1 MPTTTSV
8 LDLGCGPG
16 LQTIELSQLL
26 KVGKSTIT
34 ALDHNETYLEELA
47 LKVSE
52 ERIDNIECEK
62 GDMCNLHYADN
73 SFDIIWA
80 EGAIYI
86 IGFKK
91 GLKEWKRILKPN
103 GIIAVT
109 ELSWIADDIP
119 IEISEYWSIEYPEIQ
134 SVEENINTSN
144 VRGYHVESHFT
155 LPESAWFDDYYAPLE
170 IRINELKVKYEDNE
184 DAQKVLNNELKEIT
198 MYKQYSAYYGYE
210 FYVLRSTK

>member
-1 MPTTTSV
+1 VVCCGKV
-8 LDLGCGPG
+8 LVV
-16 LQTIELSQLL
+16 TKQL
-26 KVGKSTIT
+26 KEHFQVFQIFIT
-34 ALDHNETYLEELA
+34 AVDHNEMYLEELA

-52 ERIDNIECEK
+52 QTIDNIKCEK
-62 GDMCNLHYADN
+62 ADMCNLHYADN

-86 IGFKK
+86 NGFKK
-91 GLKEWKRILKPN
+91 GLKKWKRILKPN

-119 IEISEYWSIEYPEIQ
+119 KEISEFWSLEYSEMQ
-134 SVEENINTSN
+134 SVEENINTAN
-144 VRGYHVESHFT
+144 VCGYHVESHFT

-184 DAQKVLNNELKEIT
+184 EAQKALNNELKEIV

>member
-1 MPTTTSV
+1 MNIFSEIHCGLPREGPGCNEATKRAFSSISNMPTTTSV

-91 GLKEWKRILKPN
+91 GLKEWERILKPN

-109 ELSWIADDIP
+109 ELSWIADVIP
-119 IEISEYWSIEYPEIQ
+119 KEISEFWSLEYSEMK
-134 SVEENINTSN
+134 SVEENINTAN
-144 VRGYHVESHFT
+144 VCGFHVESHFT
-155 LPESAWFDDYYAPLE
+155 LPESA
-170 IRINELKVKYEDNE
+170 
-184 DAQKVLNNELKEIT
+184 
-198 MYKQYSAYYGYE
+198 
-210 FYVLRSTK
+210 

>member
-1 MPTTTSV
+1 MNIFSEIHCGLPREGPGCNEATNRAFSGISNIPTAASV

-26 KVGKSTIT
+26 KVSKGSVT
-34 ALDHNETYLEELA
+34 AVDHNETYLEELA

-52 ERIDNIECEK
+52 QSIDNIKCEK
-62 GDMCNLHYADN
+62 ADMCNLHYADN

-103 GIIAVT
+103 GIISVT

-119 IEISEYWSIEYPEIQ
+119 KEISEFWSLEYKEMQ
-134 SVEENINTSN
+134 SVEE
-144 VRGYHVESHFT
+144 
-155 LPESAWFDDYYAPLE
+155 
-170 IRINELKVKYEDNE
+170 
-184 DAQKVLNNELKEIT
+184 
-198 MYKQYSAYYGYE
+198 
-210 FYVLRSTK
+210 

>member
-1 MPTTTSV
+1 MNNFSEIHCGLPREGPGCNESTKRAFSSISNIPTTAIV

-26 KVGKSTIT
+26 KVSKGSIT
-34 ALDHNETYLEELA
+34 AVDHNETYLEELA

-52 ERIDNIECEK
+52 QTIDNIKCEK
-62 GDMCNLHYADN
+62 ADMCNLHYADN

-86 IGFKK
+86 IGFKT

-109 ELSWIADDIP
+109 ELSWIADGIP
-119 IEISEYWSIEYPEIQ
+119 KEISEFWSIEYSEMQ
-134 SVEENINTSN
+134 SVEENINTAN
-144 VRGYHVESHFT
+144 ECGYHVESHFT
-155 LPESAWFDDYYAPLE
+155 LPESA
-170 IRINELKVKYEDNE
+170 
-184 DAQKVLNNELKEIT
+184 
-198 MYKQYSAYYGYE
+198 
-210 FYVLRSTK
+210 